1 MMLIVTD
8 TFQQTNGVSTTYKNL
23 RRVARSRNLRFRVLH
38 PSLFRWMPLPF
49 YPEIQ
54 LNLQPWRLWRTLNRM
69 QPSQLHIATEGLM
82 GLVARCWCKLHKKP
96 YTTSYH
102 TRFPEYLQL
111 MWHIPAHWTYG
122 YLRWFHRDALTTFV
136 TTESMRQTLLK
147 QGFKHLVIW
156 SRGVSEQL
164 ISTSH
169 AASSASKLRVLNV
182 GRVSKE
188 KNLDALCVYQD
199 EFEITIVGDGPY
211 LNELKQK
218 YPRVHFVGYHYGQAL
233 AELYANNDVFAF
245 PSRTDTF
252 GIVMIEAMCNGLPVA
267 AFNVTSPCDVVEQ
280 GFSGVLYHD
289 LKQAILRCRSFDRQ
303 AIRLKARSLWSWSH
317 CFDTFHHHY
326 QKSAEQLAQQPC
338 QMQHDEHTPMR

>member
-23 RRVARSRNLRFRVLH
+23 RRVARSRRLRFRVLH

-54 LNLQPWRLWRTLNRM
+54 LSLQPFRLWRTLSRM

-82 GLVARCWCKLHKKP
+82 GLVARLWCKLNRKP
-96 YTTSYH
+96 YTTAYH
-102 TRFPEYLQL
+102 TRFPEYLEC
-111 MWHIPAHWTYG
+111 MWRIPSRWTYA
-122 YLRWFHRDALTTFV
+122 YLRWFHHGALTTFV
-136 TTESMRQTLLK
+136 TTEGMRQTLLN
-147 QGFKHLVIW
+147 QGFRNLVIW

-164 ISTSH
+164 M
-169 AASSASKLRVLNV
+169 SASPNLPVNGKLRVLNV

-199 EFEITIVGDGPY
+199 EFEITVAGSGPY

-218 YPRVHFVGYHYGQAL
+218 YPRVHFVGYRYGEAL
-233 AELYANNDVFAF
+233 AQLYAQHDVFAF

-267 AFNVTSPCDVVEQ
+267 AFNVTGPKDVVEQ
-280 GFSGVLYHD
+280 GFSGILYHD
-289 LKQAILRCRSFDRQ
+289 LKHAILRCQTLDKA
-303 AIRLKARSLWSWSH
+303 AIRLKARRLWSWSH
-317 CFDTFHHHY
+317 CFDTFQYHY
-326 QKSAEQLAQQPC
+326 HKSAGQSCNLPY
-338 QMQHDEHTPMR
+338 QMQHDERTPMR